1 MMSFLLPVYPS
12 ISIAKNIDEK
22 MKSIIIYEDNDKLVT
37 TKIPNELSENKEFLN
52 RIRSEYLKNSNEKNN
67 SFKTDNN
74 ITPYYVLPEKPEKP
88 SRKLISVDKMYSK
101 QVKQRLESTKEGR
114 KIINEVLNNP
124 LTYATTALADYLTGK
139 SFTFFSIFLS
149 KLYNYRAE
157 KEVEWLSESLAM
169 MIKGEIRY
177 IELKIYENLSGEY
190 PKVFIERKR
199 IK

>member
-1 MMSFLLPVYPS
+1 M
-12 ISIAKNIDEK
+12 
-22 MKSIIIYEDNDKLVT
+22 
-37 TKIPNELSENKEFLN
+37 
-52 RIRSEYLKNSNEKNN
+52 
-67 SFKTDNN
+67 
-74 ITPYYVLPEKPEKP
+74 LPEKPEKP

-139 SFTFFSIFLS
+139 SFTFLSNFLS